1 MAPGIA
7 TPHSPAFSSRHR
19 GWPAHHCTLR
29 PMASYAKSV
38 ITVPKD
44 GYGRMQMPLAPYVK
58 NRNATCALTLRP
70 SIRKFEPGV
79 VLFTLPHFDN
89 MHICHIFVPPP
100 DAKRGETYHGKVL
113 LRLSSAFKF
122 SQNLDYDEGNSNS
135 TRALDVCPPCVA
147 AYIGFEVWELL
158 LYPL

>member
-1 MAPGIA
+1 MAPGVA

-70 SIRKFEPGV
+70 SIRKFEPGA

-100 DAKRGETYHGKVL
+100 DTKRGETYHGKVL
-113 LRLSSAFKF
+113 LRLSSALKF
-122 SQNLDYDEGNSNS
+122 SQSLNHMKVIAIAPVLWTYARRVWRS
-135 TRALDVCPPCVA
+135 T
-147 AYIGFEVWELL
+147 
-158 LYPL
+158 

>member
-1 MAPGIA
+1 
-7 TPHSPAFSSRHR
+7 
-19 GWPAHHCTLR
+19 
-29 PMASYAKSV
+29 
-38 ITVPKD
+38 
-44 GYGRMQMPLAPYVK
+44 MQMPLAPYVK

-70 SIRKFEPGV
+70 SIRKFEPGA

-147 AYIGFEVWELL
+147 VYIGLKVWELL
-158 LYPL
+158 FYPRWGQCEKPECRVKQIKPPPFLYWQFSAGARGTNSKTK